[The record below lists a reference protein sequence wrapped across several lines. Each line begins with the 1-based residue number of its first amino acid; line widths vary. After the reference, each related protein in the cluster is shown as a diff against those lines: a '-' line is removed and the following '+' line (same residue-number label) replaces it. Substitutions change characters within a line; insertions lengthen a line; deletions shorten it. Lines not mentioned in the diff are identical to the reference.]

1 MKKIIFVLTIIL
13 CLVCVSCIGS
23 TTDETGRDG
32 NKQEGGLSDPS
43 GDALLPDSDESDG
56 KNETD
61 NADGETDNA
70 DGETSGTEERIMY
83 ITVNGRKLKA
93 ELEDNSSARA
103 LTELLKDGPLTVSA
117 SDYGNFEKVGS
128 LGATLLR
135 NDRYFT
141 TEPGDLILYQ
151 GSNFVLYYDVN
162 SYTFTKLG
170 KVRDITRAELVDL
183 LGKGDVEMVLSLS

>member
-13 CLVCVSCIGS
+13 CLICVSCINQ
-23 TTDETGRDG
+23 TTDADTGTDG
-32 NKQEGGLSDPS
+32 NKQEGSLSDQS
-43 GDALLPDSDESDG
+43 GDSVLPDGEKDNAEE
-56 KNETD
+56 NEETD
-61 NADGETDNA
+61 NGDETLV
-70 DGETSGTEERIMY
+70 TEERIMY
-83 ITVNGRKLKA
+83 ITVNGRKLTA

-103 LTELLKDGPLTVSA
+103 LTELLKGGPLTVSA

-128 LGATLLR
+128 LGVTLPR
-135 NDRYFT
+135 NDKYFT
-141 TEPGDLILYQ
+141 TAPGDLILYQ

-170 KVRDITRAELVDL
+170 KVKDITRTELVAL

>member
-43 GDALLPDSDESDG
+43 GDALLPDGENGEKDNAEE
-56 KNETD
+56 NEETD
-61 NADGETDNA
+61 NGDETLV
-70 DGETSGTEERIMY
+70 TEERIMY

-128 LGATLLR
+128 LGATLPR

>member
-32 NKQEGGLSDPS
+32 NKQEGGLSDPR
-43 GDALLPDSDESDG
+43 GDALLPDGENGEKDNAEE
-56 KNETD
+56 NEETD
-61 NADGETDNA
+61 NG
-70 DGETSGTEERIMY
+70 GETSGTEERIMY
-83 ITVNGRKLKA
+83 ITVNGRKLTA

-128 LGATLLR
+128 LGATLPR

>member
-13 CLVCVSCIGS
+13 CLVCVSCTGS

-32 NKQEGGLSDPS
+32 NKQEGGLSDPR
-43 GDALLPDSDESDG
+43 GDALLPDGENGEKDNAEE
-56 KNETD
+56 NEETD
-61 NADGETDNA
+61 NG
-70 DGETSGTEERIMY
+70 GETSGTEERIMY
-83 ITVNGRKLKA
+83 ITVNGRKLTA

-128 LGATLLR
+128 LGATLPR

>member
-61 NADGETDNA
+61 NADGETDNG
-70 DGETSGTEERIMY
+70 DETSGTEERIMY

-128 LGATLLR
+128 LGVTLPR

>member
-1 MKKIIFVLTIIL
+1 MKKTIFVLTIIL

-61 NADGETDNA
+61 NADGETDNG
-70 DGETSGTEERIMY
+70 GETSGTEERIMY

-128 LGATLLR
+128 LGATLPR

>member
-1 MKKIIFVLTIIL
+1 MKKIIFVLTIIF
-13 CLVCVSCIGS
+13 CLVCVSCTGS

-43 GDALLPDSDESDG
+43 GDALLPDGENGEKDNAEE
-56 KNETD
+56 NEETD
-61 NADGETDNA
+61 NG
-70 DGETSGTEERIMY
+70 GETSGTEERIMY

-103 LTELLKDGPLTVSA
+103 LTELLKGGPLTVSA

-128 LGATLLR
+128 LGATLPR